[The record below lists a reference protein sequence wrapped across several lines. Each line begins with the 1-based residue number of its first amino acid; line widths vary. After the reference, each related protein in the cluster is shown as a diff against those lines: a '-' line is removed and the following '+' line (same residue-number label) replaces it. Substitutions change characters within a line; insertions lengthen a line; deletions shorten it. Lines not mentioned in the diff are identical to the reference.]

1 MLGKKKKLLS
11 CLVIFTLLLSANTA
25 YADKYWGGSTSY
37 TAGSNKARHAS
48 YMDVEGSVVWA
59 GTIIMNDSNQSLPRG
74 WLGVYPRA
82 YYANGNVAKSDT
94 WTYTNGNSVGYAYVV
109 DVSNYKGYLYSQGWT
124 ALWNGKGYTRR
135 ETTPSPNAKAES
147 ARLAIEGIQVNSSGE
162 TFGSELAATSYED
175 RPDLIA
181 ATGVDGTEGYVRK
194 TDLDGEMPSSP
205 EEAVRMM
212 NSEYAYTTRVIPLYN
227 SEGKKVIGEFE
238 IGSARN
244 GCGVQIVMENGVLV
258 EKRQ

>member
-1 MLGKKKKLLS
+1 MLGKKKNFIS
-11 CLVIFTLLLSANTA
+11 FVLVFVLLLSATVVSA
-25 YADKYWGGSTSY
+25 SAKYGESSTPE
-37 TAGSNKARHAS
+37 
-48 YMDVEGSVVWA
+48 DVNS
-59 GTIIMNDSNQSLPRG
+59 SQS
-74 WLGVYPRA
+74 
-82 YYANGNVAKSDT
+82 T
-94 WTYTNGNSVGYAYVV
+94 
-109 DVSNYKGYLYSQGWT
+109 
-124 ALWNGKGYTRR
+124 
-135 ETTPSPNAKAES
+135 
-147 ARLAIEGIQVNSSGE
+147 IEGIQVNSSGE

-212 NSEYAYTTRVIPLYN
+212 NSPEYLYTARVVPLYD

-244 GCGVQIVMENGVLV
+244 GYGVLIVMENGVLV

>member
-1 MLGKKKKLLS
+1 MMLGKKKNFIS
-11 CLVIFTLLLSANTA
+11 FVLVFVLLLSATVVSA
-25 YADKYWGGSTSY
+25 SAKYGESSTPKDGEFS
-37 TAGSNKARHAS
+37 RF
-48 YMDVEGSVVWA
+48 
-59 GTIIMNDSNQSLPRG
+59 TIED
-74 WLGVYPRA
+74 
-82 YYANGNVAKSDT
+82 
-94 WTYTNGNSVGYAYVV
+94 
-109 DVSNYKGYLYSQGWT
+109 
-124 ALWNGKGYTRR
+124 
-135 ETTPSPNAKAES
+135 
-147 ARLAIEGIQVNSSGE
+147 IQVNSSGE
-162 TFGSELAATSYED
+162 TFGPESAATSYED

-212 NSEYAYTTRVIPLYN
+212 NSEYAYTTRVIPLYD
-227 SEGKKVIGEFE
+227 SEGKKVVGEFE